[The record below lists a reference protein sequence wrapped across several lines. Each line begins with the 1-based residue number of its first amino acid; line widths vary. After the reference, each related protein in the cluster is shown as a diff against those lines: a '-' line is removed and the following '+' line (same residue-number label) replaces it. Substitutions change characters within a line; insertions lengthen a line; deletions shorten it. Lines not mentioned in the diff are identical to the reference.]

1 MITRKADPSSRTFT
15 LIYVSHPVRSFFP
28 LSYHF
33 HLILA
38 YSCIMPRLTN
48 ESTVNLRTGRKM
60 PRLGLGSGGLRD
72 QTAVDAVEHAMK
84 VGYLMG
90 EPP

>member
-1 MITRKADPSSRTFT
+1 
-15 LIYVSHPVRSFFP
+15 
-28 LSYHF
+28 
-33 HLILA
+33 
-38 YSCIMPRLTN
+38 MPCLTI

-60 PRLGLGSGGLRD
+60 PRLGLGSGGLKN

-90 EPP
+90 ELSWLRLL